1 MKTNA
6 VQRRASFVQH
16 RVCIFTGA
24 SISKKPGGL
33 CVPYCTSDTPV
44 QLTTIHNNIW
54 YRKECPG
61 KDIDTLNE
69 WEDWYL
75 NGYSN

>member
-1 MKTNA
+1 M
-6 VQRRASFVQH
+6 
-16 RVCIFTGA
+16 
-24 SISKKPGGL
+24 
-33 CVPYCTSDTPV
+33 PYCTSDTPV
-44 QLTTIHNNIW
+44 QLTTIDNNIW